1 MRLNQSPENLERKE
15 SKSSNSFFRNL
26 CDRFQ
31 SEGMEPRDSR
41 RMTSLPIVMI
51 LAASIFL
58 TILFFTVSGRIF
70 SRRNP
75 LPDQSHAPFKPGI
88 GMLVA

>member
-1 MRLNQSPENLERKE
+1 
-15 SKSSNSFFRNL
+15 
-26 CDRFQ
+26 
-31 SEGMEPRDSR
+31 
-41 RMTSLPIVMI
+41 MTSLPIVMI